1 MTPQPNSVKSGSQ
14 QLDEM
19 YSNLRNSNINVR
31 AVWIQVTSPINWFSS
46 STANINFLNSILARA
61 SQYGLTIGIYTS
73 YYDWN
78 QITAGATIN
87 NAMLWYWNVYGGGP
101 SNETPPNF
109 NDFRSF
115 GGWMAPS
122 VKQFAQVESV
132 CGVTVNRDV
141 YSTSNTMNAAAVAK
155 SGKSEQITVGGLGLA
170 NAAAFTGKPE
180 IKA

>member
-1 MTPQPNSVKSGSQ
+1 
-14 QLDEM
+14 
-19 YSNLRNSNINVR
+19 
-31 AVWIQVTSPINWFSS
+31 
-46 STANINFLNSILARA
+46 
-61 SQYGLTIGIYTS
+61 
-73 YYDWN
+73 
-78 QITAGATIN
+78 
-87 NAMLWYWNVYGGGP
+87 MLWYWNVYGGGP

-141 YSTSNTMNAAAVAK
+141 YSASNAMTAMASATET
-155 SGKSEQITVGGLGLA
+155 GKPEQITVGGLGLA
-170 NAAAFTGKPE
+170 SAAAFTGKPE